1 MFEEF
6 KWFET
11 FEWLWFQQSLC
22 FQPDVA
28 LPLIVQPVNH
38 SNSDVGVRL
47 KGLMSF
53 KFKRFR
59 SLLSWLY
66 VLFLQ
71 SVVLVGSRDFHIAKK
86 N

>member
-47 KGLMSF
+47 KGLKSPDKSGCRILHLKGYDF
-53 KFKRFR
+53 S
-59 SLLSWLY
+59 SL
-66 VLFLQ
+66 
-71 SVVLVGSRDFHIAKK
+71 
-86 N
+86 